1 MLDIS
6 AEEFEAYVDAAVE
19 SVPAALLDL
28 VENCI
33 LVIEDDPPAD
43 EPYVLGYYQGV
54 PLDRRGL
61 DYSGVL
67 PDRIL
72 IFRNPLIRICRTPKE
87 LREQVRITVVH
98 EIGHF
103 FGIDDARLHELG
115 YA

>member
-1 MLDIS
+1 MVDIS
-6 AEEFEAYVDAAVE
+6 EEEFEAYVDAAIA
-19 SVPAALLDL
+19 SVPEALLDL

-43 EPYVLGYYQGV
+43 MPSLLGLYQGV
-54 PLDRRGL
+54 PLDRRGHY
-61 DYSGVL
+61 YSGVL

-72 IFRNPLIRICRTPKE
+72 IFRRPLVRMCATVEE
-87 LREQVRITVVH
+87 LQEQVRITVVH
-98 EIGHF
+98 EIAHF